1 MIRETSMRSKM
12 KAAFVLGGVA
22 LAGAAVAQPAPPT
35 WKPAPSITAS
45 LDVGGT
51 GDFTGVF
58 DNQRLCYMLNAPGV
72 ANPTAVRI
80 VALKPAKNGEVLLN
94 LKPPVG
100 GASADC
106 LPVSEEVARRL
117 VRNAG
122 NFAVAID
129 TATYPNAVWA
139 PLVGMNG

>member
-1 MIRETSMRSKM
+1 MHSTL
-12 KAAFVLGGVA
+12 KAAFAFGA
-22 LAGAAVAQPAPPT
+22 LTIAGAAVAQPAPPS
-35 WKPAPSITAS
+35 WNPAPSIAAS
-45 LDVGGT
+45 LDIGGT
-51 GDFTGVF
+51 GNFTGVF

-106 LPVSEEVARRL
+106 VPVSDDVARRL
-117 VRNAG
+117 VKNAR

>member
-1 MIRETSMRSKM
+1 MHSIL
-12 KAAFVLGGVA
+12 KAGLVLGGVMF
-22 LAGAAVAQPAPPT
+22 AGALSVPGAAQPAPAP
-35 WKPAPSITAS
+35 WQPSPSITAS
-45 LDVGGT
+45 LDIGGT
-51 GDFTGVF
+51 GNFTGVF

-106 LPVSEEVARRL
+106 VPVSDDVARRL
-117 VRNAG
+117 VKNAR

>member
-1 MIRETSMRSKM
+1 MHSMF
-12 KAAFVLGGVA
+12 KAAVVLGTAA
-22 LAGAAVAQPAPPT
+22 LAGAAAAQPAPPA
-35 WKPAPSITAS
+35 WNPAPSIAAS
-45 LDVGGT
+45 FAAGN
-51 GDFTGVF
+51 FTGVF
-58 DNQRLCYMLNAPGV
+58 ANQRLCYMINAPGI

-80 VALKPAKNGEVLLN
+80 VALKPEKNGEVLLN

-100 GASADC
+100 GASGDCVPVADD
-106 LPVSEEVARRL
+106 VARRL

-129 TATYPNAVWA
+129 SASYPNAAWA

>member
-1 MIRETSMRSKM
+1 MNSILKGTLALCM
-12 KAAFVLGGVA
+12 VT
-22 LAGAAVAQPAPPT
+22 LAGAAFAQPAPPT
-35 WKPAPSITAS
+35 WQPAPSITAS
-45 LDVGGT
+45 LDIGGS
-51 GDFTGVF
+51 GNFTGVF
-58 DNQRLCYMLNAPGV
+58 ENGRLCYMLNAAGL

-80 VALKPAKNGEVLLN
+80 VSLKPEKNGEVLLN

-106 LPVSEEVARRL
+106 IPVADDLAKRL
-117 VRNAG
+117 VKNAE

-129 TATYPNAVWA
+129 TATYPNAEWA

>member
-1 MIRETSMRSKM
+1 MHSTL
-12 KAAFVLGGVA
+12 KAAFAFGA
-22 LAGAAVAQPAPPT
+22 LTITGAAVAQPSPPT
-35 WKPAPSITAS
+35 WNPAPSITAS

-51 GDFTGVF
+51 GNFTGVF
-58 DNQRLCYMLNAPGV
+58 DKQRLCYMLNAPGV

-106 LPVSEEVARRL
+106 VPVSDDVARRL
-117 VRNAG
+117 VKNAG